1 MTSPPPKRKASTPPS
16 TPRKAPRITPKQPN
30 TPKTK
35 SIMSALEK
43 FSLSPTTARR
53 RAKSVKRSLND
64 TRKSALNAQ
73 KGKKNSANAYLKSG
87 GTLQLLPDLYKTN
100 KNPK

>member
-1 MTSPPPKRKASTPPS
+1 MASPPPKRKASTPPS

-53 RAKSVKRSLND
+53 RAKR
-64 TRKSALNAQ
+64 NA
-73 KGKKNSANAYLKSG
+73 ANAYLKSG
-87 GTLQLLPDLYKTN
+87 GPLKLMQDLYKKN
-100 KNPK
+100 KNKK